1 MLRADGRLWLSR
13 GTAPSAGSWGPLVSG
28 AIFSA
33 WAVTWTI
40 VVASVLAGQTT
51 DHKAIDSA
59 TAKNCAGDSDSSCSD
74 GEASAGNTV
83 AEAMPELTI
92 SIDNV
97 ARALDNLRRGIEL
110 AAIHRRVSD
119 VELLIGQ
126 WHEKTCSLE
135 QCETRQRQTCGGRSR
150 PADPGAIFD
159 TIGPCVR
166 REKVGEVLFAL
177 ESFEPREDQKA
188 EISRITE
195 RIREELRFVF
205 VVGHADGP
213 ESSWESRHLGLQR
226 AKSVANALRNQLAS
240 AGGTGSE
247 DDARDVVRITTVSG
261 VDWAPPTACQASHH
275 GKAGVYLL
283 WHGAS
288 PLCSAGRPMALM

>member
-1 MLRADGRLWLSR
+1 MLRAEGRLSLSR
-13 GTAPSAGSWGPLVSG
+13 GTAHSAGSWGPLVSG
-28 AIFSA
+28 AIFGA
-33 WAVTWTI
+33 WVVTWTI
-40 VVASVLAGQTT
+40 VIASVLAGQTT

-59 TAKNCAGDSDSSCSD
+59 TAKNCARGGDSSCSD

-83 AEAMPELTI
+83 AEAMPGLTI

-177 ESFEPREDQKA
+177 ESFEPREDQQA

-205 VVGHADGP
+205 VVGYADGP
-213 ESSWESRHLGLQR
+213 EFSWKNRHLGLRR
-226 AKSVANALRNQLAS
+226 ARYVAKALRNQLAS
-240 AGGTGSE
+240 VGGTGSE
-247 DDARDVVRITTVSG
+247 NDVVKITAVSG
-261 VDWAPPTACQASHH
+261 VDWAPTTACQPSHH

-283 WHGAS
+283 WYGAS